1 MRRRGGVPR
10 SVDVLTAGL
19 GLGAV
24 GVAMATG
31 ATRSGPAW
39 IFVPLLA
46 VLIVGGLLE
55 LHFEYR
61 GHVEALDLF
70 EAALMPVIVIAPGV
84 GAVVLTALAKGVS
97 QRLLRVAGVKASFN
111 VAQWSASAA
120 IASFVFVQ
128 WNGPTSHGGPQ
139 MAILALAMTAGIVV
153 NHLSVTA
160 VLALVQ
166 QQTLR
171 QVIGGLESVIL
182 IGWLLGGCINISFGV
197 LFASVAL
204 STPVLVPMSLVP
216 LAVLH
221 WAQRGYAEARADR
234 ARIEALHR
242 ATRELTA
249 PVDSGLAVSG
259 FLEAVRT
266 SFESLAVDLVL
277 IEDNGEQLH
286 HSGDIETGSL
296 STAIIS
302 GLGAGARAAR
312 AVAGDG
318 SPIGDLL
325 AESGRR
331 ACLYAPLRQ
340 GPNVRGWL
348 LSYDRT
354 GFEGFEAGEASIFEA
369 LASELAGA
377 RERAELLG
385 ELMRERAH
393 LFDVVDRSSDAI
405 FTISSDGSV
414 DTWNPAMAAITGYTA
429 DELGGNGL
437 AQLRPRDREG
447 AEVMF
452 ERWIDHG
459 GTGLPGDVEILT
471 RPGER
476 RWLEC
481 SYATTESTPASLV
494 VVARDVTRQR
504 EVDRLKDDFV
514 ATVSHEL
521 HTPLTSIMGFTN
533 LLLDAPDALAGERQA
548 EALTMIRKGTRRLS
562 RLISNLLEVSIV
574 EAEGVSS
581 RGHPIDVNEAC
592 ANVLEELRDTWPKR
606 EIIFTPGSGAVMAVG
621 NELSIEQILSNLVG
635 NALKY
640 APLSAVHMKVEERPE
655 RLMIRVIDE
664 GPGIPPEHLER
675 IFDRFER
682 LDHNHVQAGTGLGL
696 YISRQLAR
704 AMNGQLTVESEIGR
718 GATFTLDLPAEVHLV
733 AVG

>member
-1 MRRRGGVPR
+1 MKKRGGVPR

-19 GLGAV
+19 GVSALGIAV
-24 GVAMATG
+24 TTG

-70 EAALMPVIVIAPGV
+70 EAALMPVVLIAPGV

-97 QRLLRVAGVKASFN
+97 QRLLRVPGVKASFN
-111 VAQWSASAA
+111 VAQWSAAA
-120 IASFVFVQ
+120 ATAGFVFVQ
-128 WNGPTSHGGPQ
+128 WGGETSDGGTQ
-139 MAILALAMTAGIVV
+139 MAILAIAMAAGIVV

-166 QQTLR
+166 HQTLR

-204 STPVLVPMSLVP
+204 STPVLVPLSLVP

-242 ATRELTA
+242 ATRELTT
-249 PVDSGLAVSG
+249 PVDVGSAIGS

-266 SFESLAVDLVL
+266 SFESMAVDLVL
-277 IEDNGEQLH
+277 LDAGEQQLH
-286 HSGDIETGSL
+286 HSGDIETATL
-296 STAIIS
+296 STEIIS

-312 AVAGDG
+312 AVASDG
-318 SPIGDLL
+318 SHIGELL
-325 AESGRR
+325 SENERR

-340 GPNVRGWL
+340 GPDVRGWL

-377 RERAELLG
+377 LERAELVSALV
-385 ELMRERAH
+385 RERAH
-393 LFDVVDRSSDAI
+393 LFDIVDRSSDAI
-405 FTISSDGSV
+405 FTITAEGTV
-414 DTWNPAMAAITGYTA
+414 DTWNPAMSRVTGYA
-429 DELGGNGL
+429 AEELGGNGL
-437 AQLRPRDREG
+437 GQLRPRDRDG

-452 ERWIDHG
+452 ERWDARG
-459 GTGLPGDVEILT
+459 GELPADVEILT
-471 RPGER
+471 RAGER

-481 SYATTESTPASLV
+481 SYATTESSPASLV

-504 EVDRLKDDFV
+504 EVERLKDDFV

-533 LLLDAPDALAGERQA
+533 LLLDSPDSMPSDRQA

-562 RLISNLLEVSIV
+562 RLISNLLEISIV
-574 EAEGVSS
+574 EAEGVTS

-606 EIIFTPGSGAVMAVG
+606 EIMFTPGSGAVMAVG

-640 APLSAVHMKVEERPE
+640 APASSVHIKVEEHPD
-655 RLMIRVIDE
+655 RLLIRVIDD
-664 GPGIPPEHLER
+664 GPGIPAEHLER

-704 AMNGQLTVESEIGR
+704 AMHGQLTVESELGL

>member
-1 MRRRGGVPR
+1 MSKRGGVPR

-19 GLGAV
+19 AMGAI
-24 GVAMATG
+24 GTAMATG
-31 ATRSGPAW
+31 ATRSGPTW
-39 IFVPLLA
+39 VFVPLLA
-46 VLIVGGLLE
+46 VLIVGGLLA

-70 EAALMPVIVIAPGV
+70 EAALMPVILIAPGV
-84 GAVVLTALAKGVS
+84 GAVVLAALAKGVS
-97 QRLLRVAGVKASFN
+97 QRLLRVPGVKASFN
-111 VAQWSASAA
+111 VAQWSAAA
-120 IASFVFVQ
+120 ATASFVFVES
-128 WNGPTSHGGPQ
+128 GGETSRGGTQ
-139 MAILALAMTAGIVV
+139 MAVLAVAMSAGIVV
-153 NHLSVTA
+153 NHLAVTA

-204 STPVLVPMSLVP
+204 STPVLVPLTLVP

-234 ARIEALHR
+234 TRIEALHR
-242 ATRELTA
+242 ATRVLTT
-249 PVDSGLAVSG
+249 PVEAGSAIGA
-259 FLEAVRT
+259 FLDAVRA
-266 SFESLAVDLVL
+266 SFESTAVDLVL
-277 IEDNGEQLH
+277 LDDIDQQLH
-286 HSGDIETGSL
+286 HSGDVETTAL
-296 STAIIS
+296 STEIIS
-302 GLGAGARAAR
+302 GLGTGARAAR
-312 AVAGDG
+312 AVSGDG
-318 SPIGDLL
+318 SHIGELL
-325 AESGRR
+325 AENDRR

-340 GPNVRGWL
+340 GPDVRGWL
-348 LSYDRT
+348 LSYDRA

-377 RERAELLG
+377 LERAELVRA
-385 ELMRERAH
+385 LMRERAH

-405 FTISSDGSV
+405 FTITADGAV
-414 DTWNPAMAAITGYTA
+414 DTWNPAMSGVTGYA
-429 DELGGNGL
+429 AEELGGNGL
-437 AQLRPRDREG
+437 AQLRPRDRDG

-452 ERWIDHG
+452 DRWGDHG
-459 GTGLPGDVEILT
+459 GDGLPGDVEILT
-471 RPGER
+471 RAGER

-481 SYATTESTPASLV
+481 SYATTGSSPASLV

-533 LLLDAPDALAGERQA
+533 LLLDDSMPGDRQA

-574 EAEGVSS
+574 EAEGVTS
-581 RGHPIDVNEAC
+581 RGHPLDVNEAC
-592 ANVLEELRDTWPKR
+592 ANVLAELRDTWPKR
-606 EIIFTPGSGAVMAVG
+606 EINFTPGSGAVMAIG

-640 APLSAVHMKVEERPE
+640 APLSAVHIKVEEHPD
-655 RLMIRVIDE
+655 RLLIRVVDD

-704 AMNGQLTVESEIGR
+704 AMNGQLTVESEPGH